1 MLSTHLSSWCLG
13 ISYWLSQKAS
23 RSKLIQY
30 QIFLPTKHS
39 SLLLSQNLACNMII
53 SNLSSFQVR
62 NRRVALVTSLYITFY
77 PSHTLDLSIL
87 LPKFLSHSSTYFHPF
102 HLHYHHFSTSTSSV
116 IPNLSA
122 NIFFCTPQHFFF
134 HTVGEIIFAN
144 NFNSGH
150 GLCLNI
156 LTALRMKTESLAH
169 HTVHSVASPGCWVS
183 THTRLPLTSSPGLV
197 TCHLSFQL

>member
-1 MLSTHLSSWCLG
+1 MWLGFPFTFLDATSLCPFEKFTLLYSMIKYWLYQAIHSPLKILSTHSFSHHHMYINKSHLHLQLNPMLSTHLSSWCLG

-23 RSKLIQY
+23 HSKLIQY

-53 SNLSSFQVR
+53 YNLSSFQVR

-122 NIFFCTPQHFFF
+122 NIFFCTPQHFF
-134 HTVGEIIFAN
+134 
-144 NFNSGH
+144 
-150 GLCLNI
+150 
-156 LTALRMKTESLAH
+156 
-169 HTVHSVASPGCWVS
+169 S
-183 THTRLPLTSSPGLV
+183 T
-197 TCHLSFQL
+197 Q